1 MKNLTLI
8 LSLIYPIPTPPI
20 TSLVSYTYLKVSL
33 FNNNKKK
40 FLYAIAVLK
49 FS

>member
-20 TSLVSYTYLKVSL
+20 TLLVSCTYLKVSL
-33 FNNNKKK
+33 FNNNKK

-49 FS
+49 LS